1 MFYTE
6 NFLINLLSELDE
18 DTNST
23 KIELEDILN
32 YCNIF
37 IIPCSKSLKKA
48 KIIKCLNSF
57 CIIIDTDCPIFQ
69 YRESLA
75 HEISHVLLNH
85 FSSKKPYD
93 MKEDEANH
101 LSLFLL
107 MPTKKL
113 EQELNQAIY
122 YENIVVHL
130 SSMFQVS
137 HEFVIRR
144 LDLYKKNKSN
154 NDLFLSN

>member
-6 NFLINLLSELDE
+6 KFLTNLFSELDK

-23 KIELEDILN
+23 LVELEDILN

-48 KIIKCLNSF
+48 KIIKYSNAF

-85 FSSKKPYD
+85 FCSKKAYD

-101 LSLFLL
+101 LALFLL

-113 EQELNQAIY
+113 EQELNQANY
-122 YENIVVHL
+122 YEDIIVHL
-130 SSMFQVS
+130 SLIFQVS

-144 LDLYKKNKSN
+144 LELYKKNQSSN
-154 NDLFLSN
+154 DWFLSN

>member
-6 NFLINLLSELDE
+6 KFLINLLSKLDE
-18 DTNST
+18 DNNST
-23 KIELEDILN
+23 IVELEDILN

-48 KIIKCLNSF
+48 KIIKYLNSF
-57 CIIIDTDCPIFQ
+57 CIVIDTDCPIFQ

-85 FSSKKPYD
+85 FSCKKSYD
-93 MKEDEANH
+93 IKEDEANH
-101 LSLFLL
+101 LSLLLL

-113 EQELNQAIY
+113 EQELGQTHY
-122 YENIVVHL
+122 YENIIVHL
-130 SSMFQVS
+130 SLIFQVS
-137 HEFVIRR
+137 HDFVIRR
-144 LDLYKKNKSN
+144 LELYKKNKSN